1 MLFIDQHGTL
11 NLEYLTENWKNLDK
25 LTVCFLEYTPFKGE
39 SSLSL
44 PNGEGR
50 VIINT
55 DLGVINRIRTY
66 DRQDTV
72 AFMDLIRSDFEG
84 TSKLSGTDRVYSITN
99 YGGVFEAQHYNNL
112 GYLTHT
118 VSINMLDDVD
128 RIVTVQKFR
137 ELFPDCSHLYQR
149 VKLLSTR

>member
-11 NLEYLTENWKNLDK
+11 NLEYLTENWKSLDK
-25 LTVCFLEYTPFKGE
+25 LTACFFEYTPFKGE

-44 PNGEGR
+44 PNGKGK
-50 VIINT
+50 IIVNT
-55 DLGVINRIRTY
+55 NLGVINRIRTY
-66 DRQDTV
+66 NAGDPV
-72 AFMDLIRSDFEG
+72 AFMDLHRSDFEG
-84 TSKLSGTDRVYSITN
+84 KSKLSGTDRVYSITN
-99 YGGVFEAQHYNNL
+99 YGGVFIAVYYNNL

-137 ELFPDCSHLYQR
+137 ELFPDCDHLYKR
-149 VKLLSTR
+149 VRLLSTR